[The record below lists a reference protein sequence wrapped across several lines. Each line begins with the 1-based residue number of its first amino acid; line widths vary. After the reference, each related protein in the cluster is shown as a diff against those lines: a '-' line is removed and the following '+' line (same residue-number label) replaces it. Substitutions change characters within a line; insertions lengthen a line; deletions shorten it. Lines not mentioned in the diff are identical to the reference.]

1 MQHLKAVQPKLKL
14 NVMLHSESAAAA
26 GEPQNF
32 GYVLLDMRDL
42 TREISQQTF
51 KIHGMNGAELQVS
64 AKLNTVMH
72 AKLFPTS
79 SSSEPKIIGS
89 AAEGDAE
96 GGSTSVTASVA
107 ASTDSMR
114 SVLRLALGG
123 DRAQGRGAMV
133 RFSMAISLEDYCDL
147 GSLCRRVLEED
158 AASAVRQTYPPPART
173 FWLCWTL
180 FDKLFKSEEFVSE
193 RDGPTRVRD
202 TIRVECPLH
211 SLPSS
216 FSGASPLRIYLCS
229 QERLIASADVPL
241 PTITPELCDRD
252 DVSVSQSGWGYM
264 CAPYGQST
272 PYSEDRPTQPAVKI
286 GVHFTIESVVPAPNA
301 GEDRAAVGD
310 AEGQDY
316 DNDDFEEEGGEGEEK
331 SGGTGKAVHFQL
343 EPPQP
348 QPPRPPTQGT
358 EALHLTE
365 EAEDGLLLDGESE
378 EQLRHFRV
386 SLEVRSIGGLKRPA
400 HISLS
405 FAYPYL
411 GSSAPIR
418 THPIWVLANS
428 EARIDGAAASYECC
442 MSRENLRET
451 LRLHP
456 LKIAAHARSQM
467 GSTAMGDINVDLAA
481 TLRSAP
487 HSFRCPVSNRIFK
500 TRAEYSRHRQ
510 TMLALRSA
518 GRVPSAPPAEPVII
532 RATDAY
538 LVFANAS
545 GGGAADGSKARVV
558 VIVEDIGMVGPEM
571 GVGVQSGYK
580 MHGGGLYVSDE
591 HDTASLSAPDGSTAE
606 AARDPLLRADLTPD
620 ERSRLEMLKL
630 EWDAWR
636 RGTEAQWRDALRD
649 KETQTKKRLEIES
662 AAVLASRADD
672 LRRAHEEA
680 GRLEV
685 RLRSAIDAA
694 ERQKSQLT
702 IKEEQMHMRLAQKT
716 AELQLLQKRVRDEAK
731 VRVDGETRR
740 ADSLQQQIDNL
751 QGTLERTEKR
761 ARDTEKDYEVR
772 AVNMCFQTLSPFL
785 ILLLFRSLLY
795 LKQYRHQARSMPESL
810 LREECAKLK
819 AQLAES
825 RSQVERERRI
835 RSEAELE
842 KEHFRSQMHRLALA
856 LKRERDKSA
865 TIARQELEQ
874 LRLEFLAREERYI
887 LDGDRDELRTIRF
900 ELANLRAQSPGQ
912 QPIPLQPPL
921 VSKSGSSIAYRLQN
935 EISVL
940 LASGY
945 DESDGVVQHLRN
957 QLAHSG
963 ESQ

>member
-14 NVMLHSESAAAA
+14 NVMLHPESAAAG

-72 AKLFPTS
+72 AKLFPTA
-79 SSSEPKIIGS
+79 SSSEPKILGS
-89 AAEGDAE
+89 EGDAE

-123 DRAQGRGAMV
+123 DKAQGRGAMV
-133 RFSMAISLEDYCDL
+133 RFSLAISLEDYHDL
-147 GSLCRRVLEED
+147 GSLCRRVMEED
-158 AASAVRQTYPPPART
+158 AAVAARQTYPPPART

-202 TIRVECPLH
+202 TIRVECPLQ

-229 QERLIASADVPL
+229 QDWLIASADVPL
-241 PTITPELCDRD
+241 PTITPELCDRE
-252 DVSVSQSGWGYM
+252 DVSLSQSGWGYM
-264 CAPYGQST
+264 CAPYGLAT
-272 PYSEDRPTQPAVKI
+272 PYSQDRPAQPAVKV
-286 GVHFTIESVVPAPNA
+286 GVHFTIESVVSAPST
-301 GEDRAAVGD
+301 GGSGAAVGD
-310 AEGQDY
+310 GEGQDY
-316 DNDDFEEEGGEGEEK
+316 DNDDFEDEGGEGGGDSEEK
-331 SGGTGKAVHFQL
+331 NSGGGVKAVHFKL

-348 QPPRPPTQGT
+348 LPPQPPTRGT
-358 EALHLTE
+358 DSLRMTE
-365 EAEDGLLLDGESE
+365 ETDDEGILDAESE

-456 LKIAAHARSQM
+456 LKIAAHSRSQM
-467 GSTAMGDINVDLAA
+467 GSTAMGDIHVDLAA

-487 HSFRCPVSNRIFK
+487 HSFRCPVTSRIFK

-518 GRVPSAPPAEPVII
+518 GRVPAAPPSEPVVI

-558 VIVEDIGMVGPEM
+558 AIIEDIGMVGSEM
-571 GVGVQSGYK
+571 GVGVQPGYK

-591 HDTASLSAPDGSTAE
+591 HDTANLSAPDGPSSESAK
-606 AARDPLLRADLTPD
+606 DPLQRDDLTPE
-620 ERSRLEMLKL
+620 ERARLELLKL

-636 RGTEAQWRDALRD
+636 RGTEAQWREALRD
-649 KETQTKKRLEIES
+649 KESQTKKRLEIES
-662 AAVLASRADD
+662 AAALANRSDD
-672 LRRAHEEA
+672 LRRAHDEA

-702 IKEEQMHMRLAQKT
+702 LKEEQMHMRLAQKT

-740 ADSLQQQIDNL
+740 ADSLQQQIESL

-772 AVNMCFQTLSPFL
+772 PRQINTFRTAFPLTTTVPRLSPCYP
-785 ILLLFRSLLY
+785 IL
-795 LKQYRHQARSMPESL
+795 
-810 LREECAKLK
+810 
-819 AQLAES
+819 
-825 RSQVERERRI
+825 V
-835 RSEAELE
+835 
-842 KEHFRSQMHRLALA
+842 ALPTPGP
-856 LKRERDKSA
+856 LH
-865 TIARQELEQ
+865 
-874 LRLEFLAREERYI
+874 AREPPPRRMCETQGPAGRKQ
-887 LDGDRDELRTIRF
+887 GSG
-900 ELANLRAQSPGQ
+900 RA
-912 QPIPLQPPL
+912 
-921 VSKSGSSIAYRLQN
+921 
-935 EISVL
+935 
-940 LASGY
+940 
-945 DESDGVVQHLRN
+945 
-957 QLAHSG
+957 
-963 ESQ
+963 